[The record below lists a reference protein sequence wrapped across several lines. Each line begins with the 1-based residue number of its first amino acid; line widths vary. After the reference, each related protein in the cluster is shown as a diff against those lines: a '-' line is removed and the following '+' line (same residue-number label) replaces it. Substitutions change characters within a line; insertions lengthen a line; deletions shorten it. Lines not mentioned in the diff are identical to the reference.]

1 MRVQFVLSEI
11 RIGLRR
17 NLTMSVAV
25 IITVAISLALLG
37 NAWLIRQQVNE
48 MKSYWF
54 DKIQVSV
61 FLTDNVTDA
70 QRKSINQTLV
80 ALPDVQHVF
89 YESKQEAYQHFKH
102 DFRDSPDLVKNTS
115 PDALP
120 ESFRVKLKD
129 PRKYDIV
136 ASAMQGQPGVLQVTD
151 DSAVLKKFFRLLH
164 GLQVAAYVAAGILL
178 VATVLLIYNAIRVAA
193 FSRRRE
199 TGIMRLVGA
208 SDFYIQLPFI
218 LEGAVAGLVGGVFA
232 TGAVVA
238 LKALLIDRSL
248 RPAFRFTSFIGWDAV
263 WQMVPVLLLVGVA
276 LAAVASFLTLRRH
289 LRV

>member
-1 MRVQFVLSEI
+1 MRAQFVFSEI

-17 NLTMSVAV
+17 NLTMSIAV
-25 IITVAISLALLG
+25 VITVAISLALLG
-37 NAWLIRQQVNE
+37 TAWLIRQQVNE

-70 QRKSINQTLV
+70 QRKATNAVL
-80 ALPDVQHVF
+80 AGLPDVQHVY
-89 YESKQEAYQHFKH
+89 YESKQQAYQHFKH

-129 PRKYDIV
+129 PRNYDIV

-164 GLQVAAYVAAGILL
+164 GLQVAAYVAAGVLL
-178 VATVLLIYNAIRVAA
+178 VATMLLIYNAIRVAA

-208 SDFYIQLPFI
+208 SNFYIQLPFI
-218 LEGAVAGLVGGVFA
+218 LEGAVAGFVGGVFA
-232 TGAVVA
+232 TGGLIA
-238 LKALLIDRSL
+238 LKAFLIDKSL
-248 RPAFRFTSFIGWDAV
+248 RPAFRFTSFIGWDTV
-263 WQMVPVLLLVGVA
+263 WQTVPVLVLVGV
-276 LAAVASFLTLRRH
+276 LLSSSASFVTLRRH

>member
-1 MRVQFVLSEI
+1 
-11 RIGLRR
+11 
-17 NLTMSVAV
+17 
-25 IITVAISLALLG
+25 
-37 NAWLIRQQVNE
+37 
-48 MKSYWF
+48 
-54 DKIQVSV
+54 
-61 FLTDNVTDA
+61 
-70 QRKSINQTLV
+70 
-80 ALPDVQHVF
+80 
-89 YESKQEAYQHFKH
+89 
-102 DFRDSPDLVKNTS
+102 
-115 PDALP
+115 
-120 ESFRVKLKD
+120 
-129 PRKYDIV
+129 
-136 ASAMQGQPGVLQVTD
+136 MQGQPGVLQVTD

>member
-1 MRVQFVLSEI
+1 MRAQFVLSEI

-37 NAWLIRQQVNE
+37 TAWLIRQQVNE

-61 FLTDNVTDA
+61 FLADNVTDA
-70 QRKSINQTLV
+70 QRKAINQTLV
-80 ALPDVQHVF
+80 GLPDVQHVF

-120 ESFRVKLKD
+120 ESYRVKLKD
-129 PRKYDIV
+129 PNNYDIV
-136 ASAMQGQPGVLQVTD
+136 ASAMQGQPGVLQVSD
-151 DSAVLKKFFRLLH
+151 DSAVLKKFFRFLH
-164 GLQVAAYVAAGILL
+164 GLEVMAYGAAGALL
-178 VATVLLIYNAIRVAA
+178 LATVLLIYNAIRVAA

-218 LEGAVAGLVGGVFA
+218 LEGAVSGLVGGLFA
-232 TGAVVA
+232 SGGVIAV
-238 LKALLIDRSL
+238 KALLIDKVL
-248 RPAFRFTSFIGWDAV
+248 RPAFKFTSFIGWGTV
-263 WQMVPVLLLVGVA
+263 WQTVPVLILFGVL
-276 LAAVASFLTLRRH
+276 LAAAASFVTLRRH